1 MDCCANCAPTV
12 CRIVRAVIRR
22 RYRAAF
28 VDCNVEGRGCGR
40 RGNAADCV
48 DMAEGEGELDDE
60 SEQRRLRPKN
70 SM

>member
-1 MDCCANCAPTV
+1 M
-12 CRIVRAVIRR
+12 IRR

-48 DMAEGEGELDDE
+48 DMAEGEGKLDDE
-60 SEQRRLRPKN
+60 SEQRRLSPKN